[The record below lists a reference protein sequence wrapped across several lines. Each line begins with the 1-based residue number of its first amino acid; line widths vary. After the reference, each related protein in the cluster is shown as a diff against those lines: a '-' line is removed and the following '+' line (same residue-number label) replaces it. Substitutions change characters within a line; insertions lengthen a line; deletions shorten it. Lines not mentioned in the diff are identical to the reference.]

1 VAYLIGVT
9 GGTGAG
15 KTTLVHSLVGRLGGY
30 ILDVDSYYRDLSH
43 LSPEARARHNYDEPD
58 AIDTDLLVSHL
69 GCLAGGEPIAKPVYS
84 FENHTRVGTE
94 RITPAR
100 LIFVD
105 GLFALWWPSL
115 RALLDF
121 KIYVDVPPDLRLGR
135 RIQRD
140 VRERGRDVQ
149 SVLAQ
154 YFSTVRP
161 MHERYVEPTRP
172 YADLVV
178 TNSGPLEDCLALVLS
193 TIGAGSSGPAP
204 EVGVGS
210 AGPHPPENE

>member
-15 KTTLVHSLVGRLGGY
+15 KTALVRGLVGRLGGY
-30 ILDVDSYYRDLSH
+30 VLDVDSYYRDLSH

-58 AIDTDLLVSHL
+58 AIDTYLLVSHL
-69 GCLAGGEPIAKPVYS
+69 GRLAGGEPIAKPVYS

-94 RITPAR
+94 RITPDR
-100 LIFVD
+100 LIFLD

-115 RALLDF
+115 RDLLNL
-121 KIYVDVPPDLRLGR
+121 KIYVDAPPDLRLAR

-140 VRERGRDVQ
+140 VRERGRDVE

-154 YFSTVRP
+154 YISTVRP
-161 MHERYVEPTRP
+161 MHERYVEPTKP

-178 TNSGPLEDCLALVLS
+178 TNSGPLEDCLAPVLN
-193 TIGAGSSGPAP
+193 TIGAGSSGPSL
-204 EVGVGS
+204 EVGASSSGLR
-210 AGPHPPENE
+210 PPENG